1 MSANQ
6 HFETRS
12 DENGV
17 VLCLANTGGYDTVD
31 YGDLQ
36 TALLNFA
43 EQTHPQLL
51 VVDLSNVGY
60 CSTAVINA
68 LMQLRN
74 QLAEHGGSLRLAG
87 MSSEVR
93 EAFGH
98 LRLDGTVFQI
108 YDTTDAALAEA

>member
-36 TALLNFA
+36 TALQRFA
-43 EQTHPQLL
+43 KETRPQLL
-51 VVDLSNVGY
+51 VVDLSRVGY

-68 LMQLRN
+68 LMQLRK
-74 QLAEHGGSLRLAG
+74 QLSEHGGTLRLAG
-87 MSSEVR
+87 MSPEVR

-98 LRLDGTVFQI
+98 LRLDGTIFQI
-108 YDTTDAALAEA
+108 YDSTEAAMAEA